1 MSEVISEWQKRH
13 GKWPDWI
20 DFFFDFYLSNYTVTL
35 YLCPKALTPASKLQ
49 ATYRVRSCSIV
60 RADHGVCMC

>member
-13 GKWPDWI
+13 AKWPDWI

-35 YLCPKALTPASKLQ
+35 PLSKGTHTRLQ
-49 ATYRVRSCSIV
+49 APGSIQSEIV
-60 RADHGVCMC
+60 LHRPR